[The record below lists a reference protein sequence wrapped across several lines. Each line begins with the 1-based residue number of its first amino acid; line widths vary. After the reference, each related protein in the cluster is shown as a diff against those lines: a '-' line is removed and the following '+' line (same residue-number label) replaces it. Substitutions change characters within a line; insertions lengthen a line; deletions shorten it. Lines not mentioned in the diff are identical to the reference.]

1 MSHGD
6 SNPLETL
13 RKIRVMM
20 AAKTFAIYFALSLVL
35 GVLVYGPLF
44 AFVGVSLSTWVIGTV
59 TLVTAIV
66 AGNVVMLLKHK
77 EVFGL

>member
-6 SNPLETL
+6 SNPLQQL
-13 RKIRVMM
+13 RKIRLMM

-35 GVLVYGPLF
+35 GLMVYGPLF
-44 AFVGVSLSTWVIGTV
+44 AFVGVSLSTWVLGTV
-59 TLVTAIV
+59 VLVTAIV
-66 AGNVVMLLKHK
+66 VANVVMLLKHK